1 MAGQNNFEKK
11 EKKIPIFLLLLF
23 SECGICMDILIPKD
37 MFKMECC
44 HKDVCKNCIK
54 HWHENKRDCPF
65 CRQCFVLDEEYPALS
80 HR

>member
-1 MAGQNNFEKK
+1 
-11 EKKIPIFLLLLF
+11 
-23 SECGICMDILIPKD
+23 MDILIPKD